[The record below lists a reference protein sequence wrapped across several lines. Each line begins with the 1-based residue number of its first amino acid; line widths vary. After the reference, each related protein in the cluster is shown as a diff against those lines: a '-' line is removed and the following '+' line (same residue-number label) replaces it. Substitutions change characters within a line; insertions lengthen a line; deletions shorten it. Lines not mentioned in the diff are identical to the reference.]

1 MKIVSLVKAI
11 VMVSASIGAQSL
23 FAAGPDNLVLYQF
36 NRTAAQT
43 VDSTLANMKQFIGET
58 PTAARADDDN
68 TVRFVSPKDVNIT
81 FEQNLATGDLRFQRN
96 FSSYLGDFVPSLPA
110 PQEAVKLAQ
119 TFLATNGLQAANE
132 RELTVA
138 HIGGLRASGM
148 IGDKP
153 GPVIDK
159 LVTVN
164 FARQI
169 NNLPVIG
176 PGSKMVVNIGNKGEV
191 VGVIRHWR
199 ELSPSK
205 KIAATETYSEAE
217 AKRLALA
224 QMSKEFG
231 ATSDFEILQ
240 TKIAYY
246 DNNGVYLQP
255 VYAFETRVINHE
267 LGDTFNYVSVVPAM
281 ISAPEVLNLRAT
293 EQASLDLIKRNES
306 VKPTTITK
314 GFD

>member
-1 MKIVSLVKAI
+1 MKLVSLVKAML
-11 VMVSASIGAQSL
+11 VVGASLGAQSL

-36 NRTAAQT
+36 NRAPVKTI
-43 VDSTLANMKQFIGET
+43 DNTLTSMKQFIGET
-58 PTAARADDDN
+58 PTAARADADN
-68 TVRFVSPKDVNIT
+68 TVRFVSDKDVNTT
-81 FEQNLATGDLRFQRN
+81 FEQNLITGDLRFQRN
-96 FSSYLGDFVPSLPA
+96 FAAYLGDFAPILPA
-110 PQEAVKLAQ
+110 AQDAVKLAQ
-119 TFLATNGLQAANE
+119 NFLAVNGLQPGDE

-138 HIGGLRASGM
+138 HVGGLRASSM

-169 NNLPVIG
+169 NSLPVIG
-176 PGSKMVVNIGNKGEV
+176 PGSKVVVNIGHKGEV
-191 VGVIRHWR
+191 IGLIRHWR
-199 ELSPSK
+199 EATPSK
-205 KIAATETYSEAE
+205 KIAGSETYSEEE

-224 QMSKEFG
+224 QMTKEFG
-231 ATSDFEILQ
+231 STAQFEILQ
-240 TKIAYY
+240 SKIAYY
-246 DNNGVYLQP
+246 DNNGSFLQP
-255 VYAFETRVINHE
+255 VYAFETRVVNHE

-281 ISAPEVLNLRAT
+281 INAPEALNLRQT
-293 EQASLDLIKRNES
+293 EQVALDLVKRNET

>member
-1 MKIVSLVKAI
+1 MKITSLVQAFI
-11 VMVSASIGAQSL
+11 LVGSSLSAQSL
-23 FAAGPDNLVLYQF
+23 LAAGPDNLVLYQF
-36 NRTAAQT
+36 NRTPVKS
-43 VDSTLANMKQFIGET
+43 VDSTLTSMKQFIGET
-58 PTAARADDDN
+58 PTAVKADDDN
-68 TVRFVSPKDVNIT
+68 TVRYVSTRDVNTT

-96 FSSYLGDFVPSLPA
+96 FSAYLGDFAPSLPSSD
-110 PQEAVKLAQ
+110 EAVKLAQ
-119 TFLATNGLQAANE
+119 TFLAANALQPGNE

-138 HIGGLRASGM
+138 HIGGLRASSM

-164 FARQI
+164 FARKI
-169 NNLPVIG
+169 NEVPVIG

-191 VGVIRHWR
+191 VGVVRHWR
-199 ELSPSK
+199 ELAGSK
-205 KIAATETYSEAE
+205 RIAATETYSIDE

-231 ATSDFEILQ
+231 STSDLEILQ

-246 DNNGVYLQP
+246 DNNGTYLQP
-255 VYAFETRVINHE
+255 VYAFETRVVNHE

-281 ISAPEVLNLRAT
+281 INAPEALNLRQT
-293 EQASLDLIKRNES
+293 EQVAVDLIKRNEN
-306 VKPTTITK
+306 VKPTTITR
-314 GFD
+314 GFE